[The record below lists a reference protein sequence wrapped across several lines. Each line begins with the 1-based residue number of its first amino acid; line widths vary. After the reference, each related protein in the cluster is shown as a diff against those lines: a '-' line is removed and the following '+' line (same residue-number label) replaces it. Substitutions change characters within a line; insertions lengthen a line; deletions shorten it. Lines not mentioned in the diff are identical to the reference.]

1 MLVIRRILAAT
12 RLSAAPSRRLH
23 LAIARPMAA
32 MALAIA
38 VIAASAAPA
47 AAGFVS
53 SETTIDPKTGAI
65 TTVTETGTTKLGT
78 ATLVN
83 PIAWTSGF
91 LASYLGISASAATG
105 FYVYQV
111 DLGDTILHGP
121 NFPNTS
127 PLLSL
132 SGSLPTASYVT
143 GFVNVGTT
151 KHPYW
156 IASANSGAILE
167 QVPEPASLALLSA
180 SLVGFGLAY
189 RRRGRR

>member
-1 MLVIRRILAAT
+1 
-12 RLSAAPSRRLH
+12 
-23 LAIARPMAA
+23 MAA

-47 AAGFVS
+47 AADFVS

-65 TTVTETGTTKLGT
+65 TMVTETGTTKLGT

-91 LASYLGISASAATG
+91 LASYLGISASPATG
-105 FYVYQV
+105 FYVYHV
-111 DLGDTILHGP
+111 DLDDTILRGP
-121 NFPNTS
+121 NFPDTS

-132 SGSLPTASYVT
+132 GGSLPTASYIK
-143 GFVNVGTT
+143 GFVNIGTT

-156 IASANSGAILE
+156 IATASSGGIATANSGAIFE
-167 QVPEPASLALLSA
+167 KVPEPASLALLSA
-180 SLVGFGLAY
+180 SLIGFGLAY
-189 RRRGRR
+189 RRRSRRGSIPGRPPS

>member
-1 MLVIRRILAAT
+1 
-12 RLSAAPSRRLH
+12 
-23 LAIARPMAA
+23 MAA

-65 TTVTETGTTKLGT
+65 TMVTETGTTKLGT

-91 LASYLGISASAATG
+91 LASYLGISASPATG
-105 FYVYQV
+105 FYVYHV
-111 DLGDTILHGP
+111 DLDAAVLEGP
-121 NFPNTS
+121 EFPITS

-132 SGSLPTASYVT
+132 GGSLPTASYIK
-143 GFVNVGTT
+143 GFVNIGSA

-156 IASANSGAILE
+156 IATANSGGIATVSSGAVFEKI
-167 QVPEPASLALLSA
+167 PEPASLALLSA
-180 SLVGFGLAY
+180 SLIGFGILAY
-189 RRRGRR
+189 RRRRRRGSIPGRPAS

>member
-1 MLVIRRILAAT
+1 
-12 RLSAAPSRRLH
+12 
-23 LAIARPMAA
+23 MAA

-47 AAGFVS
+47 VAGFVS

-65 TTVTETGTTKLGT
+65 TTMTETGTTKLGT

-91 LASYLGISASAATG
+91 LASYLGISASSATG
-105 FYVYQV
+105 FYVYRV
-111 DLGDTILHGP
+111 DLGDAILP
-121 NFPNTS
+121 SFPNTS
-127 PLLSL
+127 PLLSVG
-132 SGSLPTASYVT
+132 GSLPLASYVT